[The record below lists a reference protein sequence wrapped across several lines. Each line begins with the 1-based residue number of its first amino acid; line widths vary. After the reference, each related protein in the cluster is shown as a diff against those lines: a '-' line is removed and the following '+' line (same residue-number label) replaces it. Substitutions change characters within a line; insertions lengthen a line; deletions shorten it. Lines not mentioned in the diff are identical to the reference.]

1 MGVRYNAE
9 KTSAGSYYT
18 TPIFKFRMKCH
29 LCDNHFEIQT
39 DPKNMAYVVVS
50 GASRKNERW
59 EEKEGETVS
68 VEGHSEAQKLASD
81 AMYRLE
87 HGVQDKTKAD
97 EAAPRVARI
106 MAMND
111 EKLEDFGLNQLIRKK
126 FREEKKAL
134 KAKADADKEIQKRA
148 SISIPL
154 VDEKKEDISRA
165 RATEF
170 ATGTSLA
177 ERKRRRR
184 EIKSQSVFG
193 DGPGSKTAKVT
204 VLKTGAKLDGSIFSR
219 GRHERSTGA
228 SSGSVDQHRQLLGIK
243 TSSSSKTSSPSSS
256 SKS

>member
-9 KTSAGSYYT
+9 KTRAGSYYS

-87 HGVQDKTKAD
+87 HGVEDKTKAD
-97 EAAPRVARI
+97 EAAPRIARI

-126 FREEKKAL
+126 FRGEKKAL
-134 KAKADADKEIQKRA
+134 KAKADADEEIQKRA

-154 VDEKKEDISRA
+154 VEEKKEDIVRA

-170 ATGTSLA
+170 AAGTSLA

-193 DGPGSKTAKVT
+193 DGSKMAKVT

-219 GRHERSTGA
+219 GRHERSTGGA

-243 TSSSSKTSSPSSS
+243 TSSSSKTS
-256 SKS
+256 KS

>member
-1 MGVRYNAE
+1 M
-9 KTSAGSYYT
+9 
-18 TPIFKFRMKCH
+18 C
-29 LCDNHFEIQT
+29 NHTFEIGKAQSIVI
-39 DPKNMAYVVVS
+39 ALLS
-50 GASRKNERW
+50 
-59 EEKEGETVS
+59 TVL
-68 VEGHSEAQKLASD
+68 HQ
-81 AMYRLE
+81 
-87 HGVQDKTKAD
+87 
-97 EAAPRVARI
+97 
-106 MAMND
+106 
-111 EKLEDFGLNQLIRKK
+111 
-126 FREEKKAL
+126 EEKKAL

-154 VDEKKEDISRA
+154 VDEKKEDIVRA

-193 DGPGSKTAKVT
+193 DGPGSKMAKVT